1 MFKKFVKNIKEEIK
15 SEMKDYLEDYFLT
28 MKDLFKIQDLDKK
41 TVEELVKDYQYHKW
55 SDLAPKTREYLE
67 KRLGVEPF
75 NIFTCFPISRY
86 YHLPECVGKTY
97 ERIKYRLDKHIEEKK
112 QVENKKVK
120 RGKKKVNN
128 DR

>member
-1 MFKKFVKNIKEEIK
+1 MENLLNV
-15 SEMKDYLEDYFLT
+15 
-28 MKDLFKIQDLDKK
+28 QDLEKK

-55 SDLAPKTREYLE
+55 SDLTPKTREYLE
-67 KRLGVEPF
+67 KRLCVELF
-75 NIFTCFPISRY
+75 NVFTCFPFSSHY
-86 YHLPECVGKTY
+86 YMSECVGKTY
-97 ERIKYRLDKHIEEKK
+97 ERIKNRFDKHILVEEKK